1 MSPLGFGVLFV
12 ISFALGISWLAWEF
26 DARIGRRRLSR
37 QLPLPLDDLKSHFG
51 NKSSP
56 RLRPAIAVLGFMLV
70 LFACMGASILGRV
83 ATMQPETA
91 AAVFYAYP
99 LLQSLWGL
107 LLGFGPIL
115 CVGLAVPGTYAIKVG
130 LESNGY

>member
-70 LFACMGASILGRV
+70 LFAGMGASILGRC
-83 ATMQPETA
+83 
-91 AAVFYAYP
+91 
-99 LLQSLWGL
+99 
-107 LLGFGPIL
+107 GFRSTVTGRF
-115 CVGLAVPGTYAIKVG
+115 G
-130 LESNGY
+130 